1 MSCLRVKGYRLSC
14 LYGFIDLICQL
25 TDCMLQSLC
34 FLIERIHFLH
44 KAVSIADVSRSLC
57 SSSEV
62 ERANRNEAVS
72 DAS

>member
-25 TDCMLQSLC
+25 TDCMLQSLG
-34 FLIERIHFLH
+34 FLIECIHFLH
-44 KAVSIADVSRSLC
+44 KAVRIADVSRTLC
-57 SSSEV
+57 LSGEV
-62 ERANRNEAVS
+62 ERANHNEAVS

>member
-1 MSCLRVKGYRLSC
+1 MSSLRVKGYRLSC

-25 TDCMLQSLC
+25 TDCMLQSLS
-34 FLIERIHFLH
+34 FLIERIHFLQ
-44 KAVSIADVSRSLC
+44 KAVGIADVSRTLC

-62 ERANRNEAVS
+62 ELANHNEAVS